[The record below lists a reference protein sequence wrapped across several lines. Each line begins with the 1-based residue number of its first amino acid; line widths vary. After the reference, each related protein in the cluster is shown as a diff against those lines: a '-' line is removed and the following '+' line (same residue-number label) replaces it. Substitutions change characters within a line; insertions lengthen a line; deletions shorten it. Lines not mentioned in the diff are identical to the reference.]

1 MTLYF
6 NLFLWVFNY
15 RSLSYDTAEPTPG
28 DGFVLVSLEEASN
41 SIDRALNATISQL
54 FSANKNS
61 EQNLETITQ
70 LRFPP
75 ESERQVAK
83 AAEIYERTL
92 QLVHDRV
99 RDAGDAIGDVTPKNF
114 TYLDLISPGK

>member
-1 MTLYF
+1 MF
-6 NLFLWVFNY
+6 C
-15 RSLSYDTAEPTPG
+15 RSLSYDTAEPSLG

-54 FSANKNS
+54 FLANKTSEKNS
-61 EQNLETITQ
+61 ETITQ

-99 RDAGDAIGDVTPKNF
+99 QKAGDTIGDVTPKNF
-114 TYLDLISPGK
+114 TYLDLISPGL